1 MKTLKNILRYEK
13 YFVLIGVF
21 IFLYVLIVINI
32 PHNSLYKGTESKI
45 EGTVKDIK
53 LNGNK
58 LTLLIKGKEKVIANY
73 YFKNKEEKENIFEII
88 HLGDKVILEGILNEP
103 LENTIPNTFNYKKYL
118 KYKKI
123 YYTFSINNY
132 EVSNHNIL
140 YKGKDYLLK
149 KIYERENSDYLL
161 SFIMGDKTLLTSDIY
176 NDYQTNGISHLL
188 ALSGMHINTLVVV
201 LSLLLKKTKHKD
213 FYVGAFLC
221 FYLFIASFSASL
233 IRSVL
238 FYLLKLVNKK
248 FNLRF
253 SNLHLLFICA
263 YLILLFNPF
272 MIFDT
277 GFIYSFVIV
286 FGIFYYHNFIKGN
299 YLLKSLKLSLVTF
312 IFSLPITALLNY
324 EVNLTSLVLNLFF
337 IPWVSLII
345 YPCILLTLFIPFL
358 DSLLSLLINIT
369 NYLNEICT
377 YLKIIINIP
386 KMPCLMVIIYYY
398 ILLRKFKCTYL
409 YLSFII
415 LFTKFI
421 YILDTN
427 YYVYYFDV
435 DQGDSSVL
443 VSPYK
448 KEVIM
453 IDTGGKV
460 TYKMDEWKMSTK
472 TYNLS
477 DNVIK
482 FLKSVGITK
491 LDYLIISHGD
501 QDHAGEALNIIDKLK
516 IERIVLNEGNFN
528 NLENKIL
535 RKRVNLVSEYKLT
548 YFKVSNLNKRV
559 YDNENDNSIVNYITF
574 EDIKLLF
581 MGDASIEV
589 EKNILESYNEGE
601 VDVLKVGH
609 HGSKTS
615 SSKAFIS
622 KIKPKYSI
630 ISVGKNNSYGHP
642 HKEVLEVLNSSYILK
657 TDTSGT
663 ITFKF
668 GMKHKGVKTM
678 VKV

>member
-21 IFLYVLIVINI
+21 IFLYVLIIINI
-32 PHNSLYKGTESKI
+32 PYKSLYQGTENKI

-73 YFKNKEEKENIFEII
+73 YFKNKEEKESIFEVI
-88 HLGDKVILEGILNEP
+88 HLGDKVILEGTLNEP

-123 YYTFSINNY
+123 YYTFSISNY
-132 EVSNHNIL
+132 EVSNHNLL

-188 ALSGMHINTLVVV
+188 ALSGMHINTLVLV

-213 FYVGAFLC
+213 VYVGAFLC

-233 IRSVL
+233 IRAVL

-248 FNLRF
+248 FNLRL

-263 YLILLFNPF
+263 YLILLFDPF

-286 FGIFYYHNFIKGN
+286 FGIFYYHDFIKGN

-377 YLKIIINIP
+377 YLKLIINIP
-386 KMPCLMVIIYYY
+386 KMPSLMVIIYYY

-409 YLSFII
+409 YLSFLI
-415 LFTKFI
+415 LITKFI
-421 YILDTN
+421 YILDAN

-435 DQGDSSVL
+435 GQGDSSVL

-460 TYKMDEWKMSTK
+460 TYKMDDWKISTK

-482 FLKSVGITK
+482 FLKSVGIVK

-501 QDHAGEALNIIDKLK
+501 QDHAGETLNIIEKLRVK
-516 IERIVLNEGNFN
+516 RIVLNEGSFN

-535 RKRVNLVSEYKLT
+535 RKRVKLVRDYDLT
-548 YFKVSNLNKRV
+548 YFKVSNLNKGV

-589 EKNILESYNEGE
+589 EKDILESYNEGE
-601 VDVLKVGH
+601 IDVLKVGH

-642 HKEVLEVLNSSYILK
+642 HKEVLEVLNSSYVLK

-668 GMKHKGVKTM
+668 GKKHKGFKTM
-678 VKV
+678 LKV